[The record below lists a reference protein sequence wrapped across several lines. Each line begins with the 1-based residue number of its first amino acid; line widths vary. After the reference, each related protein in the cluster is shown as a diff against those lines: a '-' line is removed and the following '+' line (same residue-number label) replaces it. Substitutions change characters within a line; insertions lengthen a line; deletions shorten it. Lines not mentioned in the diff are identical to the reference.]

1 MAIIWYTVSEI
12 LDGSLPFRYG
22 ADMSNRASSAAKASA
37 GLRAPIERPPSL
49 RDQVYDRLRAAILSG
64 ELASG
69 SPVIEAEIAATLGAS
84 RTPVREALRRLETE
98 GMLEPRGNRGSIVRE
113 LKRDEVECIFEI
125 REALESLA
133 ARRAARRMNERD
145 ASALQSI
152 IDKMRIAAEDAGEME
167 RLDTTFHDRILALAD
182 GHRLKRMLGDLR
194 ADILPWRFIA
204 LGTSERRRATADEH
218 AAMLTAMRAKD
229 EAAIVTA
236 TSSHIHNTKAA
247 VLAQGDDAA

>member
-1 MAIIWYTVSEI
+1 
-12 LDGSLPFRYG
+12 
-22 ADMSNRASSAAKASA
+22 MSNRSSPAAPVAAS
-37 GLRAPIERPPSL
+37 LRAPVERSRSL

-64 ELASG
+64 ELAAG
-69 SPVIEAEIAATLGAS
+69 APVIEAEIAANLGAS

-98 GMLEPRGNRGSIVRE
+98 GMLEPRGARGSVVRE

-145 ASALQSI
+145 ATALQSL
-152 IDKMRIAAEDAGEME
+152 IDKMRVAVDDVAEME
-167 RLDTTFHDRILALAD
+167 GLDTAFHDRILALAD

-194 ADILPWRFIA
+194 ADILPWRFIS
-204 LGTSERRRATADEH
+204 LGSSERRSATADEH
-218 AAMLTAMRAKD
+218 AAMLAAMRAKD
-229 EAAIVTA
+229 EGAIVSA

-247 VLAQGDDAA
+247 VLAQSDDAA